1 MISVRKLHLL
11 SVPAI
16 VSASLFT
23 GTAVALADSPDD
35 TYIAKL
41 HSLGVTWPAGEDS
54 DAISLGHA
62 ICSDRAAG
70 KTPDQLATEV
80 HTMLSPKGFTYSD
93 GTAIVSAAESA
104 YCP

>member
-1 MISVRKLHLL
+1 MMSVRKLHLL

-16 VSASLFT
+16 VAASLFT

-35 TYIAKL
+35 QYIAKL

-54 DAISLGHA
+54 DAISLGHT
-62 ICSDRAAG
+62 ICADRTAG
-70 KTPDQLATEV
+70 KTPDQMAADI
-80 HTMLSPKGFTYSD
+80 HSALSPKGFTYAD
-93 GTAIVSAAESA
+93 ATAIVSAAESA

>member
-1 MISVRKLHLL
+1 MISVRKLHLM

-16 VSASLFT
+16 VAASLFT

-35 TYIAKL
+35 TFIAKL

-54 DAISLGHA
+54 DAISLGHS
-62 ICSDRAAG
+62 ICADRAAG
-70 KTPDQLATEV
+70 KTPDELATEV
-80 HTMLSPKGFTYSD
+80 HTALAPKGFTYSD

>member
-1 MISVRKLHLL
+1 MVVRKLHLL

-16 VSASLFT
+16 VAASLFMGT
-23 GTAVALADSPDD
+23 GVALADDD
-35 TYIAKL
+35 AYIAKL
-41 HSLGVTWPAGEDS
+41 HSLGVTWPAGEDG
-54 DAISLGHA
+54 DAIALGHS
-62 ICSDRAAG
+62 ICADRAAG

-80 HTMLSPKGFTYSD
+80 HTALSPKGFTYAD